1 MSQRIPPSP
10 KPKFDKV
17 DLMIV
22 CSMAVI
28 GASYAL
34 GYQLDWG
41 VTSNESVAEAPVMPE
56 AATPPAP
63 AAIVDKML
71 AAGKPTMPAATISPT
86 EKPIVPTWS
95 PDARE
100 QSWEAMIRELEQV
113 SAKHPGR
120 VAIYF
125 KDLKTNR
132 SWEYHPD
139 DLFPSASLIKVPIMA
154 AVFMRIKEGNLSL
167 NDKLS
172 LHRRNRVGG
181 SGSLKWRPDGTRL
194 SVRDLLQVMIS
205 ESDNTATA
213 MLLETVGLGYV
224 QRQFPQLGLLYTG
237 IFEDGMSIRSGRV
250 AHENY
255 TTAREM
261 TMLLEKIYR
270 GELVD
275 KPSSELMLEILKHR
289 KAVASRLA
297 KNLPRDWEIAHKTGL
312 LRQACHDSAIVFSP
326 SGDFA
331 LTVLTG
337 QNPTYKRAKD
347 FISRLGRIAYRHYG
361 ATPKGRRHVA
371 AR

>member
-1 MSQRIPPSP
+1 MAQRISPSP
-10 KPKFDKV
+10 KPKLDKV

-34 GYQLDWG
+34 GYRLDWG
-41 VTSNESVAEAPVMPE
+41 ATRSEPGAEP
-56 AATPPAP
+56 ATQAEPAP
-63 AAIVDKML
+63 AAPAIVESVL
-71 AAGKPTMPAATISPT
+71 SAAKNAMPAATVSPAP
-86 EKPIVPTWS
+86 KPLGPAWAAD
-95 PDARE
+95 PRE
-100 QSWEAMIRELEQV
+100 QSWDAMIRELEQV

-154 AVFMRIKEGNLSL
+154 AVFLRIKEGNLSL
-167 NDKLS
+167 NDRLS

-261 TMLLEKIYR
+261 NMLLEKIYR

-326 SGDFA
+326 GGDFA

-337 QNPTYKRAKD
+337 QNPNYKRAKD

-361 ATPKGRRHVA
+361 ATPKGSRRHVA